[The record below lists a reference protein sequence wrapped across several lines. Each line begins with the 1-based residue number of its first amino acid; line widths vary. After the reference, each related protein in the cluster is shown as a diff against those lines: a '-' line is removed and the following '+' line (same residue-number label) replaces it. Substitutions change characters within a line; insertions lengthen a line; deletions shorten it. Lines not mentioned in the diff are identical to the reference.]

1 MNRADTNNHYDL
13 SYDESSVFDQVDMLL
28 LNTIAMREQ
37 LATWTGRS
45 ATTANKRSA
54 PTTEAKDTLLDTQQ
68 AETSAGGPSERLNV
82 FEQFKIPGVDSPGKQ
97 SPVKESPTTGTQNRE
112 KVSGGSVAKK
122 ARLSLAPSGD
132 ETSPVSKK
140 KKDGQL
146 AQSSSVK
153 EETKEV
159 LGKFL

>member
-1 MNRADTNNHYDL
+1 MI
-13 SYDESSVFDQVDMLL
+13 SYDESYVFEQVDMLL

-68 AETSAGGPSERLNV
+68 AETSAGGPSAERLNV

-97 SPVKESPTTGTQNRE
+97 SPVKESPATGTQNQE

-122 ARLSLAPSGD
+122 ARLSLSSGD
-132 ETSPVSKK
+132 ATSPVSKK
-140 KKDGQL
+140 KDGQL
-146 AQSSSVK
+146 TQSSSVREEAK
-153 EETKEV
+153 EM

>member
-1 MNRADTNNHYDL
+1 MI
-13 SYDESSVFDQVDMLL
+13 SYDESYVFDQVDMLL

-45 ATTANKRSA
+45 ANTNKRSA

-82 FEQFKIPGVDSPGKQ
+82 FEQFKIPSVDSPGKQ
-97 SPVKESPTTGTQNRE
+97 SPVKESPATGKQSPVKESPATGTQNRE
-112 KVSGGSVAKK
+112 KVSGCSVAKK
-122 ARLSLAPSGD
+122 ARLSLSSGD
-132 ETSPVSKK
+132 ATSPASR
-140 KKDGQL
+140 KKDDQL

-153 EETKEV
+153 KEV
-159 LGKFL
+159 KEVFGKFL